1 MFVLVRV
8 SLFSC
13 ALQGLFRISC
23 EDILRIL
30 RRGRETLLTLLEAFV
45 YDPLID
51 WTQSEDAAFPLAL
64 RSSKELGVRQT
75 RKEMEWEVSEGM
87 LVNKLAES
95 QSMWQRNRSVSVYN
109 YFLFS
114 HSFSVYYVIDTVIIV
129 LLSLQ

>member
-1 MFVLVRV
+1 M
-8 SLFSC
+8 
-13 ALQGLFRISC
+13 
-23 EDILRIL
+23 RIL

-95 QSMWQRNRSVSVYN
+95 QSMWQRNRSVHLSVC
-109 YFLFS
+109 L
-114 HSFSVYYVIDTVIIV
+114 SVCLCMSPVH
-129 LLSLQ
+129 

>member
-1 MFVLVRV
+1 M
-8 SLFSC
+8 
-13 ALQGLFRISC
+13 
-23 EDILRIL
+23 
-30 RRGRETLLTLLEAFV
+30 

-95 QSMWQRNRSVSVYN
+95 QSLWQRNRFVCLSVCLSVCHMLTYM
-109 YFLFS
+109 
-114 HSFSVYYVIDTVIIV
+114 
-129 LLSLQ
+129 

>member
-1 MFVLVRV
+1 MFVID
-8 SLFSC
+8 LFSC

-87 LVNKLAES
+87 LVNNLAES
-95 QSMWQRNRSVSVYN
+95 QSMWQRNRSVSVYVFSFLCLSCN
-109 YFLFS
+109 Y
-114 HSFSVYYVIDTVIIV
+114 HVIFTVTTII

>member
-1 MFVLVRV
+1 MFVID
-8 SLFSC
+8 LFSC

-95 QSMWQRNRSVSVYN
+95 QSMWQRNRSVSVYV
-109 YFLFS
+109 FS
-114 HSFSVYYVIDTVIIV
+114 CLCVSCNCHVIDTVTIV

>member
-1 MFVLVRV
+1 M
-8 SLFSC
+8 
-13 ALQGLFRISC
+13 
-23 EDILRIL
+23 RIL

-95 QSMWQRNRSVSVYN
+95 QSMWQRNRFVHLSVCLCMSPV
-109 YFLFS
+109 
-114 HSFSVYYVIDTVIIV
+114 H
-129 LLSLQ
+129 

>member
-1 MFVLVRV
+1 M
-8 SLFSC
+8 
-13 ALQGLFRISC
+13 
-23 EDILRIL
+23 
-30 RRGRETLLTLLEAFV
+30 

-95 QSMWQRNRSVSVYN
+95 QSMWQRNRSVPVHN

>member
-1 MFVLVRV
+1 M
-8 SLFSC
+8 
-13 ALQGLFRISC
+13 
-23 EDILRIL
+23 
-30 RRGRETLLTLLEAFV
+30 

-114 HSFSVYYVIDTVIIV
+114 LSFSVYNVIDTVIIIV